1 MLDGLTWIIAIAA
14 ALTGGLALVL
24 SAVILL
30 RQRTVSMRFG
40 EMFETEG
47 FAGSGI
53 DRLLLSLEQLGR
65 RIAGESVSSEVRD
78 LIVQAG
84 FFAGAAPYIFLALRL
99 AFAVLLT
106 IVMFFWLQATRG
118 LGPIQIVI
126 GAFFGYLVYRYALI
140 AVKVLAERR
149 AAKVRREMPPVLD
162 IMLMVLDAGVSVDQA
177 LRHLSVVAPKTA
189 PVTGYVLKR
198 LIADVESGVPYDV
211 ALDRMGHRMGVDE
224 GQDFANIIK
233 QALLS
238 GGELGSTLRRFSAD
252 LSDIRMS
259 QARESVGKKATHL
272 TIVMILFFMPVL
284 LIVLAGP
291 AAVQLSSGISSV
303 AHDMQERGAER

>member
-14 ALTGGLALVL
+14 ALTGGLALAL
-24 SAVILL
+24 SGIILL

-47 FAGSGI
+47 YAGSGI
-53 DRLLLSLEQLGR
+53 DRLLSSLEQLGR
-65 RIAGESVSSEVRD
+65 RLAGGSVSPEVRD
-78 LIVQAG
+78 LVVQAG
-84 FFAGAAPYIFLALRL
+84 FFTGSAPYIFLALRL
-99 AFAVLLT
+99 AFAVFFT
-106 IVMFFWLQATRG
+106 ILMLFWLQATQG
-118 LGPIQIVI
+118 IGPVQIAI
-126 GAFFGYLVYRYALI
+126 GIVFGYLVYRYALI
-140 AVKVLAERR
+140 AVKLLAERR

-177 LRHLSVVAPKTA
+177 LRHLSVVVPKTA
-189 PVTGYVLKR
+189 PVSGFVLKR
-198 LIADVESGVPYDV
+198 LIADVESGVPYDA
-211 ALDRMGHRMGVDE
+211 ALDRMGYRLGVDE

-252 LSDIRMS
+252 LSDIRMA

-272 TIVMILFFMPVL
+272 TMVMILFFMPVL

-291 AAVQLSSGISSV
+291 AAVQLTEGIGSV
-303 AHDMQERGAER
+303 ARQMHESGATQ